1 MIPLSTPFLNGNELK
16 YVSDCIKSGWVSS
29 SGTYVDIFENK
40 IKKYTKSKYAV
51 STMNGTSGLHTS
63 LILLDINKNDI
74 VLTTNLTFVA
84 TLNSIKYTGA
94 TPVLFDID
102 EKTWQID
109 INLINKWLQKETVFE
124 MLNGKKITIHKKTKK
139 KVSAILPVHVLGG
152 LVDMKKIIEISKIY
166 NIKVIEDSSEAL
178 GSYYGGQHS
187 GTFGDLG
194 VFSFNGNKII
204 TTGGG
209 GMIITNNKLFSKR
222 AKHITKT
229 AKVNSIDYFHDEIG
243 YNYRL
248 VNILAGIG
256 IAQMENFEK
265 ILDKK
270 KKIDVNY
277 KNELS
282 DIDGLIFQKH
292 YKKTKPNNWL
302 FTFRTQNMRGLL
314 NYVLKNGIESRPFWT
329 PMNEL
334 PMFTDCEYITE
345 NEISKKIF
353 NECISIPS
361 SASLTES
368 DQMKV
373 IKLIRKFYFK

>member
-1 MIPLSTPFLNGNELK
+1 
-16 YVSDCIKSGWVSS
+16 
-29 SGTYVDIFENK
+29 
-40 IKKYTKSKYAV
+40 
-51 STMNGTSGLHTS
+51 MNGTSGLHTS

-209 GMIITNNKLFSKR
+209 GMIITNNKLFSKK

-314 NYVLKNGIESRPFWT
+314 NYVLKNGVESRPFWT

-334 PMFTDCEYITE
+334 PMFTDCEFITE
-345 NEISKKIF
+345 NL
-353 NECISIPS
+353 NVYEC
-361 SASLTES
+361 
-368 DQMKV
+368 V
-373 IKLIRKFYFK
+373 